1 VKGETPVVVVWP
13 LIETVMW
20 WCDSPMKGI
29 DVVVRLTR
37 GEWGRV
43 ARSEG
48 AASSTHCTRVVL
60 RPEPL
65 ALQTVNNKEGE
76 RVSDDMRVYER

>member
-1 VKGETPVVVVWP
+1 MVVWP

-37 GEWGRV
+37 GECGSV

-65 ALQTVNNKEGE
+65 ALQPIINKEDE
-76 RVSDDMRVYER
+76 RVTHVF